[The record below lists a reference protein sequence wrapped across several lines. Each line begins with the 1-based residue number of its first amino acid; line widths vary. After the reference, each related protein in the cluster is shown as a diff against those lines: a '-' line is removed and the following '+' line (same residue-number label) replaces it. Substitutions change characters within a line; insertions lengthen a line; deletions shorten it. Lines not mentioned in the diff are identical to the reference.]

1 MVQSL
6 INNLQ
11 QVFDAMNIGVLI
23 ETADR
28 TVAYANKKVLCLFG
42 LEDDDPSKIIGVR
55 SAEIAETLKHCF
67 VDAETVGENAE
78 SVPAGER
85 PAEANLETRKGKF
98 LLRKYTPIKD
108 DDGITHH
115 LWTYED
121 ITELVKKQ
129 NQLRAQRS
137 FLEKVLNEIPA
148 DIAIFSPEHKY
159 LFVNKAGI
167 KDDELRAWIID
178 KDDYEYAAY
187 RGYDKA
193 VADTRRERFNQVKDT
208 RESVSWVDEVPMPDG
223 STEYILRIYYPY
235 INDSDELELIIG
247 YGVNITDQKVKE
259 QEAAQAKE
267 RFSSMVSSLKDG
279 VFQCDYDGNIITG
292 NDTIRTMIDD
302 VIPIEEGKP
311 ANIFAIV
318 HDEDIDR
325 LMKGAAELRKTK
337 MPQRGVVRLK
347 PNKNGQVK
355 YVDSYVWLQNDVDHG
370 VLYTGRISDITEQM
384 LKQEQMKKVIEKE
397 KDLNQLKSNFIHI
410 TSHELR
416 TPLSVVLS
424 SAEILDMILSMDAKD
439 RPEDVDP
446 KQFTDSIAKEV
457 RNITDILN
465 EMLMVSRIERG
476 ALQFRP
482 EPIDIG
488 YYLNAIA
495 EEQYSP
501 FEDGRTLN
509 VDVQL
514 KDSKAVIDIKLMR
527 HAVANLLNNAFKY
540 SKGKDAP
547 TLKATNCKD
556 GSICIEVTDHGI
568 GIPDA
573 DKEMLFNSFFR
584 ASNVGNISGN
594 GIGLMVVDHV
604 MKVHGGKVEVKSK
617 VNQGTSFTLVIPN
630 KTTR

>member
-42 LEDDDPSKIIGVR
+42 LEDDDPYTLIGKHSVDV
-55 SAEIAETLKHCF
+55 AEKLRHSF
-67 VDAETVGENAE
+67 VDPDAITENVK
-78 SVPAGER
+78 SVPAGVR

-98 LLRKYTPIKD
+98 LLRKYTPIKGQ
-108 DDGITHH
+108 DGTIHH

-148 DIAIFSPEHKY
+148 DIAIFSPDHKY
-159 LFVNKAGI
+159 LFVNKTGI
-167 KDDELRAWIID
+167 KSNDVREWIIG
-178 KDDYEYAAY
+178 KDDYEYAEY
-187 RGYDKA
+187 RGYDRSL
-193 VADTRRERFNQVKDT
+193 ADKRRERFDQAKNS
-208 RESVSWVDEVPMPDG
+208 RESVSWVDEVPMPNG

-235 INDSDELELIIG
+235 INDSDELELMIG
-247 YGVNITDQKVKE
+247 YGVNITDQKLKE

-279 VFQCDYDGNIITG
+279 VFQCDLDGDIITG

-318 HDEDIDR
+318 HDDDIDK
-325 LMKGAAELRKTK
+325 LMKGAEELRKTK
-337 MPQRGVVRLK
+337 IPQRGVVRLK
-347 PNKNGQVK
+347 PNRVGEIK

-424 SAEILDMILSMDAKD
+424 SAEILDMILSMDEID
-439 RPEDVDP
+439 RPADVDP

-457 RNITDILN
+457 RTITDILN

-476 ALQFRP
+476 ALQYRP

-514 KDSKAVIDIKLMR
+514 KDSKAFIDIKLMR

-540 SKGKDAP
+540 SKGEEAP
-547 TLKATNCKD
+547 ILKASNCED
-556 GSICIEVTDHGI
+556 GSICIEVIDHGI
-568 GIPDA
+568 GIPEA